1 MNRSNPFTWI
11 FAKSELSPEPCGV
24 PLCIWCF
31 IQFSRYP
38 ARSSFRITSMKAS
51 FFLYVGTK
59 RLVKRKEFEVFL
71 SEKLVI

>member
-11 FAKSELSPEPCGV
+11 FAKSGLSPEPCGV

-51 FFLYVGTK
+51 SFLYVGTK